1 MSTTDAS
8 RRKSSVLRPPHQKHL
23 NPRKAGV
30 IVRGRRSRRRLPVGN
45 WVNWLLVIGGIVC
58 VIMELALGALTG
70 FDLALLGASLAVGG
84 GIGLLTGSAK
94 IGLLAAGVLALLYL
108 AVFRSWLKT
117 KLTVKDQASNVDAVV
132 GKGGLVM
139 VAIFAFLVLG
149 MVALAKGARTVKQYE
164 KGLITRL
171 GKYHGMA
178 PSGLTFIVPFV
189 DDIVRVDM
197 REQVITVPPQKLIT
211 KDNVTV
217 EVDAVVYYKV
227 IDPVKSQYEVQDFGY
242 ACTTL
247 AQTNL
252 RNLIGDRTLDET
264 LVARDMINTNLRH
277 VLDEA
282 TNGWGVKVTRVEVQ
296 KSDPPRDITEAMS
309 RQMKAEREKR
319 AAVLEAE
326 GIKQSQI
333 LQAEGKKQ
341 SEILKAEG
349 DAQAR
354 VTRANAEAE
363 AIKLVSTAAETYFKE
378 RAEMMRRLEVLNN
391 TLAQNTK
398 YIVPA
403 NAGLVNVLGL
413 DAAVQSLPKSST
425 DAPAPAASG
434 PTGRSI

>member
-1 MSTTDAS
+1 
-8 RRKSSVLRPPHQKHL
+8 
-23 NPRKAGV
+23 
-30 IVRGRRSRRRLPVGN
+30 
-45 WVNWLLVIGGIVC
+45 
-58 VIMELALGALTG
+58 METGAL
-70 FDLALLGASLAVGG
+70 
-84 GIGLLTGSAK
+84 
-94 IGLLAAGVLALLYL
+94 
-108 AVFRSWLKT
+108 
-117 KLTVKDQASNVDAVV
+117 LTV
-132 GKGGLVM
+132 
-139 VAIFAFLVLG
+139 FLVVFVVFGL
-149 MVALAKGARTVKQYE
+149 VALARGARTVKQYE

-171 GKYHGMA
+171 GRYHAMA
-178 PSGLTFIVPFV
+178 TSGLRFIIPFV
-189 DDIVRVDM
+189 DDRVRVDM

-264 LVARDMINTNLRH
+264 LVARDMINTNLRE

-282 TNGWGVKVTRVEVQ
+282 TNNWGCKVTRVEVQ
-296 KSDPPRDITEAMS
+296 KIEPPRDITDAMS

-333 LQAEGKKQ
+333 LQAEGTKQ
-341 SEILKAEG
+341 AVILKAEG

-354 VTRANAEAE
+354 ITRANAEAE
-363 AIKLVSTAAETYFKE
+363 AVKLVSNAAEAYFKE

-398 YIVPA
+398 YIVPS
-403 NAGLVNVLGL
+403 NAELINVLGL
-413 DAAVQSLPKSST
+413 DGI
-425 DAPAPAASG
+425 APAAPG
-434 PTGRSI
+434 KPPVTPAMPGAPTVTR

>member
-1 MSTTDAS
+1 MDT
-8 RRKSSVLRPPHQKHL
+8 
-23 NPRKAGV
+23 G
-30 IVRGRRSRRRLPVGN
+30 IFFGF
-45 WVNWLLVIGGIVC
+45 LLV
-58 VIMELALGALTG
+58 VI
-70 FDLALLGASLAVGG
+70 LLFCP
-84 GIGLLTGSAK
+84 T
-94 IGLLAAGVLALLYL
+94 
-108 AVFRSWLKT
+108 
-117 KLTVKDQASNVDAVV
+117 
-132 GKGGLVM
+132 
-139 VAIFAFLVLG
+139 
-149 MVALAKGARTVKQYE
+149 ALAKGARTVKQYE

-178 PSGLTFIVPFV
+178 PSGLTFIIPFI
-189 DDIVRVDM
+189 DDIMRVDM

-264 LVARDMINTNLRH
+264 LVARDMINTNLRE

-282 TNGWGVKVTRVEVQ
+282 TNNWGVKVTRVEVQ
-296 KSDPPRDITEAMS
+296 KIDPPRDITEAMS
-309 RQMKAEREKR
+309 RQMKAERDKR
-319 AAVLEAE
+319 AAILEAE

-354 VTRANAEAE
+354 ITRANAEAE
-363 AIKLVSTAAETYFKE
+363 AVRLVSTAAENYFKE
-378 RAEMMRRLEVLNN
+378 RAETMRRLEVLNN

-398 YIVPA
+398 YIVPS
-403 NAGLVNVLGL
+403 NASLVNVLGL
-413 DAAVQSLPKSST
+413 DAVAPLIKGKGGDAT
-425 DAPAPAASG
+425 TAPASPSPG
-434 PTGRSI
+434 PRRNP

>member
-1 MSTTDAS
+1 MDT
-8 RRKSSVLRPPHQKHL
+8 
-23 NPRKAGV
+23 G
-30 IVRGRRSRRRLPVGN
+30 IFFGF
-45 WVNWLLVIGGIVC
+45 LLV
-58 VIMELALGALTG
+58 VILLFCLT
-70 FDLALLGASLAVGG
+70 
-84 GIGLLTGSAK
+84 
-94 IGLLAAGVLALLYL
+94 
-108 AVFRSWLKT
+108 
-117 KLTVKDQASNVDAVV
+117 
-132 GKGGLVM
+132 
-139 VAIFAFLVLG
+139 
-149 MVALAKGARTVKQYE
+149 ALAKGARTVKQYE

-178 PSGLTFIVPFV
+178 PSGLTFIIPFI
-189 DDIVRVDM
+189 DDIMRVDM

-227 IDPVKSQYEVQDFGY
+227 IDPVKSQFEVQDFGY

-264 LVARDMINTNLRH
+264 LVARDMINNNLRH

-282 TNGWGVKVTRVEVQ
+282 TNNWGVKATRVEVQ
-296 KSDPPRDITEAMS
+296 KIEPPRDITDAMS

-333 LQAEGKKQ
+333 LQSEGKKQ

-354 VTRANAEAE
+354 ITRANAEAE

-378 RAEMMRRLEVLNN
+378 RAETMRRLEVLNN

-398 YIVPA
+398 YIVPS
-403 NAGLVNVLGL
+403 NSSLVNVLGL
-413 DAAVQSLPKSST
+413 DSAVHALPKSAP
-425 DAPAPAASG
+425 DASAPPASG
-434 PTGRSI
+434 PPGRSI

>member
-1 MSTTDAS
+1 MDA
-8 RRKSSVLRPPHQKHL
+8 
-23 NPRKAGV
+23 
-30 IVRGRRSRRRLPVGN
+30 
-45 WVNWLLVIGGIVC
+45 GIFF
-58 VIMELALGALTG
+58 G
-70 FDLALLGASLAVGG
+70 FL
-84 GIGLLTGSAK
+84 
-94 IGLLAAGVLALLYL
+94 L
-108 AVFRSWLKT
+108 AVFLLFC
-117 KLTVKDQASNVDAVV
+117 LT
-132 GKGGLVM
+132 
-139 VAIFAFLVLG
+139 
-149 MVALAKGARTVKQYE
+149 ALAKGARTVKQYE

-178 PSGLTFIVPFV
+178 PSGLTFIVLSVTAFLRI
-189 DDIVRVDM
+189 DR
-197 REQVITVPPQKLIT
+197 REQVTRVPPQKLIT

-264 LVARDMINTNLRH
+264 LVARDMINTNLRE

-282 TNGWGVKVTRVEVQ
+282 TNNWGCKVTRVEVQ
-296 KSDPPRDITEAMS
+296 KIEPPRDITDAMS

-333 LQAEGKKQ
+333 LQSEGKKQ

-354 VTRANAEAE
+354 ITRANAEAE

-378 RAEMMRRLEVLNN
+378 RAEMLRRLEVLNN

-398 YIVPA
+398 YIVPS
-403 NAGLVNVLGL
+403 NAGLVNILGL
-413 DAAVQSLPKSST
+413 DGVTST
-425 DAPAPAASG
+425 TPPAATA
-434 PTGRSI
+434 PTTMPPSSAGRSL